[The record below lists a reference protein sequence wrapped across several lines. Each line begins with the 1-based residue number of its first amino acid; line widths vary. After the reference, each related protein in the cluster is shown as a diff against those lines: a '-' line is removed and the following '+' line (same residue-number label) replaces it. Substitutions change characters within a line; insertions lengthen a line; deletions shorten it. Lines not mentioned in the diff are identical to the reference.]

1 MKHSV
6 KDSLSK
12 PDFLERAKL
21 RKKIRE
27 DKEKNTKTILLG
39 LIACVSLTTA
49 VLTGMYH
56 INTLNERIENLE
68 GENAMLS
75 ETARLSEKFSF
86 ILMEKAKKK
95 GTFHVKVTGYHPDS
109 GGINS
114 DSNSKMTS
122 TMTPPKAGRTCAIST
137 ELVKAG
143 WLGKEIYVEG
153 FGMVVAN
160 DRLAKGIKGKQIDL
174 CKGSYSE
181 AMAVGTNENVLAT
194 IVSRKK
200 IKLMMEE

>member
-1 MKHSV
+1 MKRTT
-6 KDSLSK
+6 KDSISK
-12 PDFLERAKL
+12 PDFLVILAL
-21 RKKIRE
+21 L
-27 DKEKNTKTILLG
+27 TIM
-39 LIACVSLTTA
+39 ACASLTTA
-49 VLTGMYH
+49 VITGMYH
-56 INTLNERIENLE
+56 INTLNTLNERIEDLE
-68 GENAMLS
+68 SKNVMLV
-75 ETARLSEKFSF
+75 EAARLSEKFSF

-95 GTFHVKVTGYHPDS
+95 SVFRVKVTGYHPDS

-114 DSNSKMTS
+114 DSDSKMTA
-122 TMTPPKAGRTCAIST
+122 TMTSPKAGRTCAIST

-181 AMAVGTNENVLAT
+181 AMTVGVNENVLAT

-200 IKLMMEE
+200 IKLMMED